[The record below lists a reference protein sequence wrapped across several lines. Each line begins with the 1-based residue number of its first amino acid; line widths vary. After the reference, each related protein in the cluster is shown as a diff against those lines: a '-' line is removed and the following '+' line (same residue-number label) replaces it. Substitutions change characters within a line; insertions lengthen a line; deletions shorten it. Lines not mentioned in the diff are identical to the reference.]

1 MQDNDGWSSAIFA
14 SDNGHVDVLRTLID
28 ARAEVVVPHA
38 APCMHLPFT
47 SLAPSTYSTLSHAV
61 PRS

>member
-1 MQDNDGWSSAIFA
+1 MQNEIGESSAMKA
-14 SDNGHVDVLRTLID
+14 SLFGHVDALRTLID

-47 SLAPSTYSTLSHAV
+47 PSAL
-61 PRS
+61 PPG